1 MVGKS
6 EIFGISMLW
15 TARRVCSQHIYP
27 LFAPPL
33 SQRIARVVSDFWAP
47 DVGKVLAAK
56 LRDNEYEKSLCQRFE
71 DAAISDEGEDSE
83 H

>member
-1 MVGKS
+1 MFTPFRSS
-6 EIFGISMLW
+6 ESVNHLL
-15 TARRVCSQHIYP
+15 CN
-27 LFAPPL
+27 
-33 SQRIARVVSDFWAP
+33 VVSNFWAP

-56 LRDNEYEKSLCQRFE
+56 LRDKEEYEKSLCQRFE